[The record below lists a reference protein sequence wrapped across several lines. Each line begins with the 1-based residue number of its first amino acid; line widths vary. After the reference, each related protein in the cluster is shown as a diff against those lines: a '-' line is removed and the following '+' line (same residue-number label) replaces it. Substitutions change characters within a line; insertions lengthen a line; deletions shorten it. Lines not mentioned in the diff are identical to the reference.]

1 MANTATLAVAISARG
16 AVQGARQYQAA
27 IKNMTGATLGASG
40 AMAGMRS
47 VALRLFA
54 TIGGYM
60 VFRKM
65 TTTIMDFEDT
75 MARLQ
80 GVTSA
85 TTDEMVRFNTVAR
98 ELGATTRFT
107 ATQAGEGLLNLA
119 RAGFSVNESVAAI
132 DATLNLASGAML
144 ELGEA
149 SSFVANSIRQFGL
162 GADQA
167 GRVTDVLTN
176 TANKSNTTVRELAD
190 GMSYAGVVAAQV
202 GMSIEETA
210 AAMGVMSDAGVRG
223 SRAGMGLRQ
232 VLADLLAPSDKAVEV
247 MNSLGVAYDQVNP
260 QKVGLVN
267 ALTVLRDA
275 GMDTSQAFQIFGAR
289 AATAALAMSQN
300 IEKIN
305 QLTDANRQA
314 EGVAQ
319 RNADLIN
326 NTLRGAY
333 LQLVSTLQELMLMI
347 GDSGFTGM
355 LKTAIQN
362 ITQFIRVL
370 SGIKTESADV
380 SDGVLKA
387 VIAVRKLWDWLVKL
401 KGVFIAIVAIHLSAK
416 LVAISNAMFLF
427 GRATIFATGGLLKMA
442 AGIVS
447 ALLPA
452 LAILGTAIIAID
464 FGRWLESLEPVQ
476 VGMQNFIWWIAE
488 RFQWLKKNLNEV
500 WVSMKDLAL
509 RYFVNPL
516 ISVFSGVFTKIMDLL
531 HSMAVQAKKLTRA
544 LGMDEASDKLAK
556 LVGFAYKN
564 RNALKEIAVPDL
576 GQEMAKIANEYE
588 TQLENIK
595 SAHKRALDTISKKQ
609 AGKTEDQTFFDFAS
623 ADIQKII
630 DKLGLFKEETSV
642 ANDELAKFRAELDA
656 FGKIGVDATETL
668 KNEMIGTKAAIA
680 AAGDTAKSAM
690 AGIQNDTDG
699 TKKKVSDFTVA
710 WDDMKGTIG
719 SGITDLILQTKGW
732 NNTIQDVTN
741 SLVQMAVQAAVMRAI
756 SGGIVGGGA
765 GAAAAAVAG
774 SGLVAMAAGGVV
786 HGPTAA
792 LIGERGPEAVIPLSR
807 DERGRIGVAG
817 GGAEQVTNNF
827 NLISPD
833 SRGIKDMLLRDPK
846 LIRQM
851 NETYKQGYAID

>member
-1 MANTATLAVAISARG
+1 MANTAVLAVAISARG
-16 AVQGARQYQAA
+16 AVQGARQYNTA
-27 IKNMTGATLGASG
+27 IKQMIAGTHGASG
-40 AMAGMRS
+40 AMAGMRG

-54 TIGGYM
+54 AVGGYM

-65 TTTIMDFEDT
+65 TSTIMDFEDT

-85 TTDEMVRFNTVAR
+85 TTDEMERFNSVAR

-107 ATQAGEGLLNLA
+107 ATQAGEGLLNLS
-119 RAGFSVNESVAAI
+119 RAGFTVNESVAAI
-132 DATLNLASGAML
+132 EATLNLASGAML

-149 SSFVANSIRQFGL
+149 SSFVANSIRQFRL
-162 GADQA
+162 GADEA

-190 GMSYAGVVAAQV
+190 GMNYAGVIAAQV

-210 AAMGVMSDAGVRG
+210 AAMGVMADAGLRG
-223 SRAGMGLRQ
+223 SKSGMGLRQ
-232 VLADLLAPSDKAVEV
+232 VLADLLAPSTNAVKVLKE
-247 MNSLGVAYDQVNP
+247 LGLTYDQIDP
-260 QKVGLVN
+260 QKVGLVP
-267 ALTVLRDA
+267 ALQALKDA
-275 GMDTSQAFQIFGAR
+275 GMDTGQAFRIFGAR

-305 QLTDANRQA
+305 QLTDANREA
-314 EGVAQ
+314 EGVAK

-333 LQLVSTLQELMLMI
+333 LQLISTLQEVTLMI
-347 GDSGFTGM
+347 GERGFTNA
-355 LKTAIQN
+355 LKTAVQN

-370 SGIKTESADV
+370 AGIKTESAEV
-380 SDGVLKA
+380 SDGVLRA
-387 VIAVRKLWDWLVKL
+387 VIMVRKLWDWLVKL
-401 KGVFIAIVAIHLSAK
+401 KTVFIAIVAIHLSAK
-416 LVAISNAMFLF
+416 LVLMANAMFMF
-427 GRATIFATGGLLKMA
+427 GKATIFAAGGLLKMA
-442 AGIVS
+442 AGIAGV
-447 ALLPA
+447 LLPA
-452 LAILGTAIIAID
+452 LGILATAILAIE

-476 VGMQNFIWWIAE
+476 VAMQNFIWWIAE
-488 RFQWLKKNLNEV
+488 RFQWLKKILNEV
-500 WVSMKDLAL
+500 WVAMKDLAV
-509 RYFVNPL
+509 RFFINPL
-516 ISVFSGVFTKIMDLL
+516 INVFSGVFTEIMDLL
-531 HSMAVQAKKLTRA
+531 RKMAVRAKKLTRA

-556 LVGFAYKN
+556 FIGFAIEN
-564 RNALKEIAVPDL
+564 RTALKEIDLPDL
-576 GQEMAKIANEYE
+576 GEEMAKIASDYE
-588 TQLENIK
+588 TELENIK
-595 SAHKRALDTISKKQ
+595 SAHKRALDSIAKHQ

-623 ADIQKII
+623 ADIQKIV
-630 DKLGLFKEETSV
+630 DKLGLFKEETSG

-656 FGKIGVDATETL
+656 FGKIGVSSTEDL

-680 AAGDTAKSAM
+680 AAGDTARAAM
-690 AGIQNDTDG
+690 EKIGTDADA
-699 TKKKVSDFTVA
+699 TKKKVSDFTVS

-719 SGITDLILQTKGW
+719 SGITDLILQTKSW
-732 NNTIQDVTN
+732 NQSIRDVTD

-756 SGGIVGGGA
+756 SGGIAGGGA
-765 GAAAAAVAG
+765 GGAAVAA

-792 LIGERGPEAVIPLSR
+792 LIGERGPEVVMPLSR